1 MNINTTKTTTMT
13 MVNGAANNRFMN
25 HKLVLMR
32 GCPGSGKSSFI
43 RESGL
48 EDFVLCPDTL
58 RLMFRAPELDN
69 NGVMGISQADN
80 GVVFGAMYQMLENRM
95 KYGSLSIIDATH
107 CSGSQFHKEQMD
119 NYRSLAEKYGYTVYW
134 IEPEIL
140 PLDEYIERNTRR
152 GYRDVPAHVV
162 EIMYNNWVGIP
173 MPDDFIKLESLS
185 GIITPTMEEPAN
197 RVLAILNDAGY
208 EAYIVGGAVRDKVM
222 GKEPHDYDIATSAT
236 PEEVMAIMP
245 ANGYEVV
252 NTSGIE
258 FGVVVVS
265 DGENEFE
272 IATFRTEWYGDD
284 GRKPDG
290 VIFQTSLKE
299 DVKRRDLT
307 INGLAMNKDGEIIDL
322 VGGIDDIRNGIVKA
336 VGNPAERFAED
347 ALRMMRV
354 FRFAARYGF
363 AIDEETLDGIS
374 PNLEL
379 LAKVS
384 RDRVLKELEGI
395 LLSEKPSRGLE
406 PMVLSGVAAQSC
418 RRTLSGVD
426 HKIAILPE
434 LMPMVGLKQNLA
446 HHKYDV
452 LGHTM
457 AVVDAAEADL
467 VLRWAAL
474 LHDVGKAAE
483 GIVGE
488 KDGQPTFYKHDLK
501 SVEIAEE
508 ILARLGY
515 KDKFIYLVSW
525 LCQKHM
531 VFHTYV
537 GRAEKDL
544 RKWIVKEARNSSFRS
559 NAELV
564 EAFTH
569 LGKLGVADVIG
580 GGVYDKTSSVT
591 LAEDLVRVAATV
603 PVHTKDLNYSKE
615 LPNMTGKHTKEVLTS
630 LLERVQNGQLE
641 NNEDVLMEAAI
652 KRLARLQ

>member
-185 GIITPTMEEPAN
+185 CIITPTMEEPAN